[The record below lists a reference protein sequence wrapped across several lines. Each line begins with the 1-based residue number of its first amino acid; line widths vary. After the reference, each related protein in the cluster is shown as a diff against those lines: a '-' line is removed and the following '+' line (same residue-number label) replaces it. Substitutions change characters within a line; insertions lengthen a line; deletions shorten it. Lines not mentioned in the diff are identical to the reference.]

1 MAVQCSICEE
11 ELLLDDAV
19 ECPFCGDLF
28 CENHVMECVAC
39 QKVLCVDCMEYPE
52 GEPICPDCAKLL
64 LSA

>member
-1 MAVQCSICEE
+1 MAVQCSICEV

-39 QKVLCVDCMEYPE
+39 KKVLCVDCMEYPE
-52 GEPICPDCAKLL
+52 AEPICPDCAKLL